1 MQVIETLIPAV
12 KLIRPARHVDHRGFF
27 AETFSRRTLAEA
39 GIDHDWVQDNH
50 SLSRAKGT
58 VRGLHFQVPPFAQ
71 AKLVRVVK
79 GAVLDVAVD
88 LRHGS
93 PSYGCHVAAVLDAE
107 SGDALYIP
115 EGFAHGFCTLEPD
128 TEVAYKVSEYYALTH
143 DRGVR
148 WNDRQLAI
156 DWPACADAALLSAR
170 DRALPLFSTLPGW
183 FGAAPALPEDG
194 DEVAQAPRGHAL
206 DRPLHAS

>member
-39 GIDHDWVQDNH
+39 GIGHDWVQDNH

-71 AKLVRVVK
+71 AKLVRVVR

-93 PSYGCHVAAVLDAE
+93 PSYGRHVAAVLDAE

-128 TEVAYKVSEYYALTH
+128 TEVAYKVSEYYAPTH

-170 DRALPLFSTLPGW
+170 DRALPLLGTLPSW

-194 DEVAQAPRGHAL
+194 DEVAQAPRGH
-206 DRPLHAS
+206 DRDRALHAS

>member
-39 GIDHDWVQDNH
+39 GIEHDWVQDNH

-71 AKLVRVVK
+71 AKLVRVVR

-93 PSYGCHVAAVLDAE
+93 PSYGRHVAAVLDAE

-128 TEVAYKVSEYYALTH
+128 TEVAYKVSEYYAPTH

-170 DRALPLFSTLPGW
+170 DRALPLLGTLPSW
-183 FGAAPALPEDG
+183 FGAAPPLAEDG
-194 DEVAQAPRGHAL
+194 DEVAQAPRGH
-206 DRPLHAS
+206 DRDRALHAS